1 MSRIDKQSHIPFYIQ
16 LASLL
21 RGKIEASA
29 AGGKPFALPSE
40 NELSDQYGLSRAT
53 VRQALAL
60 LQREGLIYKE
70 KGRGTFAA
78 QNPVRYELTS
88 LIPTTEDMRRRGWK
102 TSVRV
107 VSLNEVETRPPITAA
122 LNLRSGDHLY
132 EITRVRLGDAVPV
145 CLQWSYIPAKLAPG
159 LIGRDLS
166 GSLTRVMEQAYGQ
179 VFWTATESLRA
190 RRASTYEARQLKIPG
205 GSPVIYMERT
215 TYSPTGRPLEFLE
228 SVWRSDR
235 YEFVFSLR
243 RTP

>member
-1 MSRIDKQSHIPFYIQ
+1 MARIDKQSHIPFYIQ
-16 LASLL
+16 LASVL

-29 AGGKPFALPSE
+29 VGGRPYALPSE
-40 NELSDQYGLSRAT
+40 NELAEDFDLSRAT

-78 QNPVRYELTS
+78 PNPVRYELTA
-88 LIPTTEDMRRRGWK
+88 LIPTTEDMRRRGWRS
-102 TSVRV
+102 SVRV
-107 VSLNEVETRPPITAA
+107 VSLTEVETRPPITTA
-122 LNLRSGDHLY
+122 LNLREDDRVH
-132 EITRVRLGDAVPV
+132 EITRVRLGDDEPV

-159 LIGRDLS
+159 LIARDLS
-166 GSLTRVMEQAYGQ
+166 GSLTQVMEQAYGQ

-190 RRASTYEARQLKIPG
+190 RRASAYEARQLKIPG

-215 TYSPTGRPLEFLE
+215 TYSPTGLPLEFLE